1 MFKALLR
8 AFITVVGISIGYALG
23 VFVNSAKLLDVFS
36 PGFSNDVFYAI
47 VINVTFAII
56 FGLILFLNSTRIIKA
71 GLHFVEVVE
80 KELISIPFNYL
91 VSGTF
96 GLVIG
101 LLISFLINPLFRT
114 ILGDNIVYTVVSVLC
129 YGVLG
134 FICLRLGVRYLSD
147 GAKLKDGFK
156 LPTKAT
162 AVKAKGAMPKVLD
175 TSVIIDGRIA
185 DLCKTGFIEGK
196 IIISEFVLK
205 ELRHIADSS
214 DDVKRVRGRRGLD
227 ILKIIQN
234 DLDMEVVVTAE
245 DFEDADEVDVKLLKL
260 AQKYQGAIVTN
271 DFNLNKVAGIQ
282 GVKVLNINELTNA
295 VKSVLLPGEALS
307 VTVIKAGKEARQGVA
322 YLDDGTMIVIEDGK
336 KLIGRDVDVVVTSVL
351 QTAAGRMIFAKPV

>member
-8 AFITVVGISIGYALG
+8 AFITIVGVSIGYGLG
-23 VFVNSAKLLDVFS
+23 VFINNAKFFDVFS
-36 PGFSNDVFYAI
+36 PGFSEDVFYAI
-47 VINVTFAII
+47 VINVAFAIL
-56 FGLILFLNSTRIIKA
+56 FGLILFFNSTRIIKT
-71 GLHFVEVVE
+71 GLRFVDVAE

-91 VSGTF
+91 VSGTV
-96 GLVIG
+96 GLVVG
-101 LLISFLINPLFRT
+101 LLISFLINPLFKT
-114 ILGDNIVYTVVSVLC
+114 VLGENIVYTVVSVLS

-147 GAKLKDGFK
+147 VNKLKDNFR
-156 LPTKAT
+156 LPSKSSSAKAI
-162 AVKAKGAMPKVLD
+162 GAMPKVLD

-214 DDVKRVRGRRGLD
+214 DDIKRVRGRRGLD
-227 ILKIIQN
+227 ILKVIQN
-234 DLDMEVVVTAE
+234 DLDMEVIVTDE

-260 AQKYQGAIVTN
+260 AQKYHGAIVTN

-295 VKSVLLPGEALS
+295 VKSVLLPGEQFA
-307 VTVIKAGKEARQGVA
+307 VTVIKAGKELRQGVA

-336 KLIGRDVDVVVTSVL
+336 KLIGKDVDVVVTSVL